1 MAKIQLRP
9 KLFLREEEKE
19 ILLKAKNILF
29 DIEGQEGEDD
39 IFELIDN
46 YDGGWYYLITA
57 LDKLLEISEEE

>member
-39 IFELIDN
+39 IFELVDN

-57 LDKLLEISEEE
+57 LDNLLGISEEE